1 MHTKSEYL
9 SEHMISLL
17 NRYDICWIY
26 GMACIPHILVH
37 IHHAWYQSALVDMS
51 YLTQKNYRIY
61 CKDQI
66 LYHVSK
72 KQH

>member
-17 NRYDICWIY
+17 NPYDICWIY
-26 GMACIPHILVH
+26 DMACIPHILVH

-51 YLTQKNYRIY
+51 YSTQKKLSY
-61 CKDQI
+61 I
-66 LYHVSK
+66 L
-72 KQH
+72 